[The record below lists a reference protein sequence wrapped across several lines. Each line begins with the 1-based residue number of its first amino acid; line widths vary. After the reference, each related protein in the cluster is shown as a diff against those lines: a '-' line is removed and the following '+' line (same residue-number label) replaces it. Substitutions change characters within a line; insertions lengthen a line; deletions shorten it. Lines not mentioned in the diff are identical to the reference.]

1 MHGIPMAFKRS
12 HEFEAKKEGVCGGLE
27 GEKGKGKYYS
37 ITISKINKAITMHT
51 CKPFLLP
58 MLLVQDGHQNFF
70 SRVVAPRLWVVTL
83 FSGFLMHPSF
93 NSTQAS
99 VANSLSTSKTY
110 FELGNGLFI
119 TKR

>member
-1 MHGIPMAFKRS
+1 MHGISTDFKRS
-12 HEFEAKKEGVCGGLE
+12 HEFEAKKEGVSGGLE

-51 CKPFLLP
+51 CKAFLLP
-58 MLLVQDGHQNFF
+58 MLLVQDGHQNF
-70 SRVVAPRLWVVTL
+70 SRVVAPRLWVMTL
-83 FSGFLMHPSF
+83 FSGFLMHLSF